1 MLFEPTGAGNP
12 LKAQEDKD
20 SVPASTFLSSFHPAR
35 VECFWLLQKE
45 YYYILF
51 KFKADFKSNSTT
63 HLTVIIT
70 PATCILSFMVV
81 IITNIEISMERSLHK
96 TQAPSLPFSVLQTV
110 MIDIISCLWLSLSHG
125 FWSGRGASSTAKSV
139 SLERVLLRKQR

>member
-12 LKAQEDKD
+12 LKTQEDRD

-35 VECFWLLQKE
+35 GECFWLLQKG

-63 HLTVIIT
+63 HLIVIII
-70 PATCILSFMVV
+70 PAICIIIFMVV
-81 IITNIEISMERSLHK
+81 IIITNTEISMERSLQK
-96 TQAPSLPFSVLQTV
+96 PQVSSLPFSILQTV
-110 MIDIISCLWLSLSHG
+110 MTDTLTRKSGLRVWHIKLWKTVGQS
-125 FWSGRGASSTAKSV
+125 F
-139 SLERVLLRKQR
+139 

>member
-1 MLFEPTGAGNP
+1 MLFEPTGAGNT

-35 VECFWLLQKE
+35 AECFWFLQKG

-63 HLTVIIT
+63 HCIVIIM
-70 PATCILSFMVV
+70 PAICIIIFMVIV
-81 IITNIEISMERSLHK
+81 IINMEISIERSFQK
-96 TQAPSLPFSVLQTV
+96 TQVSSLPSSISETV
-110 MIDIISCLWLSLSHG
+110 TTDVITRKSRLRARHIKLWK
-125 FWSGRGASSTAKSV
+125 TV
-139 SLERVLLRKQR
+139 D